1 MRVITT
7 IDDNNMKQSYAL
19 TERVILGKEAI
30 SKEEFKE
37 AIKKVL
43 PQTETYSELQN
54 MLNKTS
60 DTLKKVSTTQA
71 TVRRKTIKHFF
82 RDIEKVSEPLANFM
96 KSLGGDQIGLLTTFN
111 FNDQEK
117 IKTYFLADEK
127 MLVGKKV
134 NQIGE
139 KNINNTLAKIKQLK
153 ESSESLILLNEVMQ
167 NHLQNFYRQV
177 QNPQLQDKKD
187 FIKMRVWSY
196 YYMKNRYDAYE
207 RGSEQISL
215 AEYFWGGGYYHGYV
229 NESFGNHLVMQH
241 AQALSKNH
249 ATSLRRSVIEEHG
262 GTGGKSLFL
271 LLQSA
276 KGNLDAHWGGDIILI
291 DHEGKVI
298 YNIQAKGS
306 VNTSYNYVHNY
317 KKYVQS
323 LQALINFFLEIT
335 KRGIENIKDEDVE
348 QLFEKFSATVLQK
361 IEQELNEQVEN
372 ESDALLANLTKQ

>member
-1 MRVITT
+1 
-7 IDDNNMKQSYAL
+7 
-19 TERVILGKEAI
+19 
-30 SKEEFKE
+30 
-37 AIKKVL
+37 
-43 PQTETYSELQN
+43 
-54 MLNKTS
+54 MLNKAS
-60 DTLKKVSTTQA
+60 DTLRRVSTTQA

-96 KSLGGDQIGLLTTFN
+96 KSLGGDQISLLTTFN

-127 MLVGKKV
+127 MLVGKKI

-139 KNINNTLAKIKQLK
+139 ENINNTLAKIKQLK
-153 ESSESLILLNEVMQ
+153 ESSESLILLNETMK
-167 NHLQNFYRQV
+167 NHLWNFYKQI

-196 YYMKNRYDAYE
+196 YCMKKRYDAYE
-207 RGSEQISL
+207 RGSGQISL
-215 AEYFWGGGYYHGYV
+215 AEYFWGGGYYHGYT
-229 NESFGNHLVMQH
+229 NESFGNHLLMQH

-262 GTGGKSLFL
+262 GAGEESLFL

-291 DHEGKVI
+291 DQEGKVM

-306 VNTSYNYVHNY
+306 VGTSYSYIHNY
-317 KKYVQS
+317 KEYVQS

-335 KRGIENIKDEDVE
+335 KRGIEDIKEEEVE
-348 QLFEKFSATVLQK
+348 QIFKKFSATVLEK
-361 IEQELNEQVEN
+361 VEQELNEQIEN
-372 ESDALLANLTKQ
+372 ESDTLLKNLVK